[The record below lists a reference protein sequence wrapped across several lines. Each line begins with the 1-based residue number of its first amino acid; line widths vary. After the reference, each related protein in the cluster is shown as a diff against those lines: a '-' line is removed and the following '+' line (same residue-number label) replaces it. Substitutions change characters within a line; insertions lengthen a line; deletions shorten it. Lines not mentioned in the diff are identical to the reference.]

1 MYLQLYN
8 ACVYVQEKK
17 KKTYSVRIL
26 HWRIPWAP

>member
-8 ACVYVQEKK
+8 ACVYVQEK